1 MEKCINLSQPPGR
14 PIVSDVNTESSRV
27 ASFID
32 FYINKHSKNLKSFLR
47 DSFEIVKKIKNKE
60 IKEKDILITGDVKAL
75 YTNMKFDRTM
85 NIITDLF
92 PRWSRSR

>member
-1 MEKCINLSQPPGR
+1 MEKCINLSQPPCG

-27 ASFID
+27 ANFID
-32 FYINKHSKNLKSFLR
+32 FYINKHIKNLKSFLR

-60 IKEKDILITGDVKAL
+60 IKEKDVLITGDVKAL

-85 NIITDLF
+85 KIITDLF
-92 PRWSRSR
+92 PR

>member
-32 FYINKHSKNLKSFLR
+32 FYVNKHIKNLKSFLR
-47 DSFEIVKKIKNKE
+47 DSFELVKKNWSSGRQITE
-60 IKEKDILITGDVKAL
+60 ALLSSYPEKYI
-75 YTNMKFDRTM
+75 
-85 NIITDLF
+85 
-92 PRWSRSR
+92 

>member
-1 MEKCINLSQPPGR
+1 MEKCINVLQPPGR

-32 FYINKHSKNLKSFLR
+32 CYVNKHIKNLKSFLR

-75 YTNMKFDRTM
+75 YMNMK
-85 NIITDLF
+85 
-92 PRWSRSR
+92 